1 VHSVGRGSQNHSGE
15 AGAGRDSVHANIE
28 TQFHGVSKSKSR
40 PRSFGKSD
48 EVLHKIA
55 RPSGKA
61 RPHATSPSAKSA
73 IPLEGDQDSLKE
85 FNS

>member
-1 VHSVGRGSQNHSGE
+1 
-15 AGAGRDSVHANIE
+15 VHANVE

-40 PRSFGKSD
+40 PRGFGKSD

-55 RPSGKA
+55 GPSGKA
-61 RPHATSPSAKSA
+61 RPRATSPSAKSA

>member
-1 VHSVGRGSQNHSGE
+1 L
-15 AGAGRDSVHANIE
+15 HA
-28 TQFHGVSKSKSR
+28 VSTLKSK

-55 RPSGKA
+55 SPSGKN
-61 RPHATSPSAKSA
+61 RSQKTSLSAKSA

>member
-1 VHSVGRGSQNHSGE
+1 
-15 AGAGRDSVHANIE
+15 VHANVE